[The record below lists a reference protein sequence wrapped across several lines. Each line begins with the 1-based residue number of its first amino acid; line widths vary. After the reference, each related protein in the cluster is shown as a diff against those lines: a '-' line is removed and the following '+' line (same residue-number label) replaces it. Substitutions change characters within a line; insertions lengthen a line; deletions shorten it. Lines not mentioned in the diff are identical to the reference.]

1 MKAWMI
7 AAAGLMISAM
17 LHAAPARAV
26 EKLVTI
32 GTAGTS
38 GVYYPAGGA
47 ICRLLQRTAKE
58 HAIRCAVE
66 PTGGSVYNL
75 NAVRSGEL
83 DFGIAQS
90 DWVFHAKNGTDVFHD
105 KGPSDRL
112 RTVFTLHSEPF
123 TLVVRDGAGIR
134 KFADLK
140 GKRVNVGNEG
150 SGIRATME
158 NLMHMYNWETNVFR
172 MASDL
177 RASDQG
183 AALCGKR
190 VDAVVYTTGHP
201 STMVQQVASQCPVKL
216 VNVEGP
222 EIERLIRDNP
232 FYTHALVPGGMYA
245 NNPSDIRTFG
255 VKAILVT
262 SEDTSEE
269 AVYQLV
275 KAVFGNLDDF
285 KTLHPVF
292 SGLEVNRM
300 IREGVILPLHPGA
313 ERYYREKGWL

>member
-1 MKAWMI
+1 MKYIRFFALCTAMI
-7 AAAGLMISAM
+7 ALCSVSAS
-17 LHAAPARAV
+17 ATER
-26 EKLVTI
+26 LVTI

-58 HAIRCAVE
+58 HAIRCTVE
-66 PTGGSVYNL
+66 ATGGSVYNL
-75 NAVRSGEL
+75 NAIRSGEL

-90 DWVFHAKNGTDVFHD
+90 DWVYHAAKGSDVFQD
-105 KGPSDRL
+105 KGPSDKIRA
-112 RTVFTLHSEPF
+112 VFALHSEPF
-123 TLVVRDGAGIR
+123 TLVARDQAGIR

-158 NLMHMYNWETNVFR
+158 NLMHSYGWEDDVVR
-172 MASDL
+172 LASDL

-183 AALCGKR
+183 QALCDKR

-201 STMVQQVASQCPVKL
+201 SAMVQQVAGLCPVKL
-216 VNVEGP
+216 LNVEGP
-222 EIERLIRDNP
+222 EVERLIKENP
-232 FYTHALVPGGMYA
+232 FYTHALIPGGMYA
-245 NNPSDIRTFG
+245 NNPSDVRTFG

-262 SEDTSEE
+262 SQDTSEE
-269 AVYQLV
+269 AVYQIV
-275 KAVFGNLDDF
+275 KSVFDNLDDF

-300 IREGVILPLHPGA
+300 VKEGLILPLHPGA